1 MAFAV
6 NVFAQQ
12 DINLGIIP
20 APQSVVKKE
29 GKFILDKTVVLV
41 SADPKNAAIADM
53 LNAFIVNRGGF
64 ALRTAKTINP
74 GQKSLVLSSADT
86 DKLGDEAYKIQISGN
101 QVILTGRGAGL
112 FYAVQSLQQ
121 MMPERKNDQIQLP
134 AVSITDEPRFKY
146 RGTHLDVARHFF
158 PVSFIKKYIDLL
170 AMYKINNFHWHLTED
185 QGWRIEIKKYPK
197 LTSVGSVRN
206 GTIIGNYPGT
216 GGTDNEVYK
225 GFYTQD
231 EVKDVVAYAAR
242 KFINVV
248 PEIEMPGHA
257 SAAIA
262 AYPELSCF
270 PDRDTFINEK
280 TPWSGSR
287 SGKQVQQ
294 TWGVFDDVFVP
305 TENTF
310 KFLQDV
316 IDEIIPLFPSKYIHI
331 GGDECP
337 KEYWKQSAFC
347 QQFIKDNNLKDEH
360 GLQSYFI
367 QRMEKYINSKGRSII
382 GWDEILEGGLAP
394 NATVMSWRGEK
405 GGIEA
410 AKQNHDVIMTPGS
423 AGLYF
428 DHKQSSSP
436 DEPLTIGGLSS
447 YAKVYAYDPVPKEL
461 SDEQKKFILGV
472 QANVWTEYIETP
484 AKAEYM
490 LLPRLLS
497 LAEIAW
503 TKVPNKNFDNFIEE
517 RVPVHLARIDK
528 SGTNYWVPTPIGQP
542 VGNQKGQDFTI
553 KLKVPVNGAK
563 IYYTLDNYRPSENA
577 TLYEAPFKISVPQGQ
592 RKILKTIVIS
602 PSGKRSVVTETV
614 YDNGA
619 PQSTK

>member
-1 MAFAV
+1 MKKPLLILTVMAFAV

-20 APQSVVKKE
+20 APQSVVEKE

-262 AYPELSCF
+262 AYS
-270 PDRDTFINEK
+270 
-280 TPWSGSR
+280 
-287 SGKQVQQ
+287 
-294 TWGVFDDVFVP
+294 
-305 TENTF
+305 
-310 KFLQDV
+310 
-316 IDEIIPLFPSKYIHI
+316 
-331 GGDECP
+331 
-337 KEYWKQSAFC
+337 
-347 QQFIKDNNLKDEH
+347 
-360 GLQSYFI
+360 
-367 QRMEKYINSKGRSII
+367 
-382 GWDEILEGGLAP
+382 
-394 NATVMSWRGEK
+394 
-405 GGIEA
+405 
-410 AKQNHDVIMTPGS
+410 
-423 AGLYF
+423 
-428 DHKQSSSP
+428 
-436 DEPLTIGGLSS
+436 
-447 YAKVYAYDPVPKEL
+447 
-461 SDEQKKFILGV
+461 
-472 QANVWTEYIETP
+472 
-484 AKAEYM
+484 
-490 LLPRLLS
+490 
-497 LAEIAW
+497 
-503 TKVPNKNFDNFIEE
+503 
-517 RVPVHLARIDK
+517 
-528 SGTNYWVPTPIGQP
+528 
-542 VGNQKGQDFTI
+542 
-553 KLKVPVNGAK
+553 
-563 IYYTLDNYRPSENA
+563 
-577 TLYEAPFKISVPQGQ
+577 
-592 RKILKTIVIS
+592 
-602 PSGKRSVVTETV
+602 
-614 YDNGA
+614 
-619 PQSTK
+619 